1 MNDGLDH
8 LYIYIY
14 IKIKYPYMQVKLLV
28 FSFTAWIYYFH
39 HIIWNA
45 IIDCIFRSVFCVI

>member
-1 MNDGLDH
+1 
-8 LYIYIY
+8 
-14 IKIKYPYMQVKLLV
+14 MQVKLLV